1 MIMNRNFC
9 QINCEYSIMKL
20 IKLVI
25 HITFFIF
32 LFSCNK
38 LWPPEEPP
46 VTTTV
51 NELSGFQM
59 IISDTGS
66 VIFKNNDDLLLKNRD
81 VKEII
86 LISKDGEIFEDLKI
100 IEPTY
105 VKVGN
110 KYKLEFE
117 ITTLVK
123 SKAYIKH
130 YILKFNMVDDSYI
143 EIDKSAILYKYPYEN
158 AEIFMLPEEMVLLG
172 GGGYL
177 QDFDIVEN
185 YLYYH
190 PYGPLGL
197 YKYNLVTRTVS
208 DTLRRYEAG
217 DHIAVAEN
225 YVFIDCA
232 HSRIERYNTD
242 SDSIDLVFDLSQ
254 ISWADCDFYCS
265 NLSISGIAANN
276 NIIYALVRNSQTESL
291 YLTQFDYDGNYLEER
306 TWPED
311 YGYNLEYYNGVLFS
325 YYYDWV
331 EHNYTLKRFDLN
343 SNLFLETKPPPTL
356 SPDGISIVNGRFY
369 YADYN
374 RKIICSIPISD
385 LMD

>member
-1 MIMNRNFC
+1 
-9 QINCEYSIMKL
+9 MKL

-25 HITFFIF
+25 PITFFML

-66 VIFKNNDDLLLKNRD
+66 VIFKNNDDLLLRNRD

-105 VKVGN
+105 IKVGN

-123 SKAYIKH
+123 SKAYKNH
-130 YILKFNMVDDSYI
+130 YILKFNMVDGTYI
-143 EIDKSAILYKYPYEN
+143 EIDKTAVLYKHPYEN
-158 AEIFMLPEEMVLLG
+158 AEIFMLQEEHESLVGLSAI
-172 GGGYL
+172 
-177 QDFDIVEN
+177 QDFDIVDDQ
-185 YLYYH
+185 LFYH
-190 PYGPLGL
+190 PYGPVGL
-197 YKYNLVTRTVS
+197 YKYNLSTHAAPDALYDYS
-208 DTLRRYEAG
+208 GG

-225 YVFIDCA
+225 YVFIDYS

-254 ISWADCDFYCS
+254 ISWTDCDFYCS
-265 NLSISGIAANN
+265 NLSTYGLAAHN
-276 NIIYALVRNSQTESL
+276 NIVYILVHNNDTNGLSVVM
-291 YLTQFDYDGNYLEER
+291 FDYEGNFLNEISY
-306 TWPED
+306 PAS
-311 YGYNLEYYNGVLFS
+311 YGYNLEYYNGILFS
-325 YYYDWV
+325 YYYDL
-331 EHNYTLKRFDLN
+331 EDQAYTIKRFDLN
-343 SNLFLETKPPPTL
+343 SNSFLETKPSPTP

-369 YADYN
+369 YADYY
-374 RKIICSIPISD
+374 RKIIFSLPISD

>member
-1 MIMNRNFC
+1 M
-9 QINCEYSIMKL
+9 L
-20 IKLVI
+20 
-25 HITFFIF
+25 

-51 NELSGFQM
+51 NELSDFQM

-66 VIFKNNDDLLLKNRD
+66 VIFKNNDDLLLKNKD
-81 VKEII
+81 VKENI

-105 VKVGN
+105 IKVGN

-143 EIDKSAILYKYPYEN
+143 ETNKTAILYKYPYEN
-158 AEIFMLPEEMVLLG
+158 AEIFMRSEEVALLG
-172 GGGYL
+172 WGGYI
-177 QDFDIVEN
+177 QDFDVVGD

-190 PYGPLGL
+190 PYAYGGL
-197 YKYNLVTRTVS
+197 FRYNLSKRTS
-208 DTLRRYEAG
+208 IDTLFRYDSG

-225 YVFIDCA
+225 YVFIDYS
-232 HSRIERYNTD
+232 HYVIERYNID
-242 SDSIDLVFDLSQ
+242 SDSIDLVFDLSK
-254 ISWADCDFYCS
+254 ISWVDPDYAYSD
-265 NLSISGIAANN
+265 LSIFGLAANN
-276 NIIYALVRNSQTESL
+276 YIVYMLVKNNDADDVSVI
-291 YLTQFDYDGNYLEER
+291 QFDYDGNFLNETPY
-306 TWPED
+306 PASS
-311 YGYNLEYYNGVLFS
+311 GYNLEYYNGILFS

-331 EHNYTLKRFDLN
+331 DHNYTLKRFDLN
-343 SNLFLETKPPPTL
+343 SNLFLETKPPPTP
-356 SPDGISIVNGRFY
+356 SPDGISIVNNRFY

>member
-1 MIMNRNFC
+1 
-9 QINCEYSIMKL
+9 MKL
-20 IKLVI
+20 IQIVVYI
-25 HITFFIF
+25 IFFML

-51 NELSGFQM
+51 NELSDFQM

-66 VIFKNNDDLLLKNRD
+66 VIFKNNDDLLLKNKD

-105 VKVGN
+105 AKVGN

-117 ITTLVK
+117 ITTPVEPEV
-123 SKAYIKH
+123 YIKH

-143 EIDKSAILYKYPYEN
+143 DINKTAILYKYPYEN

-172 GGGYL
+172 GGGYI

-190 PYGPLGL
+190 PYGPMGL
-197 YKYNLVTRTVS
+197 YRYNLSMRTAP

-217 DHIAVAEN
+217 DHIAVAAN
-225 YVFIDCA
+225 YVFIDYA

-242 SDSIDLVFDLSQ
+242 SDSIDLIFDLSQ
-254 ISWADCDFYCS
+254 ISWADCDYYCS
-265 NLSISGIAANN
+265 NLGIYGLAANN
-276 NIIYALVRNSQTESL
+276 DIVYALVNNYDADDLSVIM
-291 YLTQFDYDGNYLEER
+291 FDYEGTFLNETPY
-306 TWPED
+306 PEF
-311 YGYNLEYYNGVLFS
+311 YGYNLEYYNGILFS
-325 YYYDWV
+325 YYYDLEDQV
-331 EHNYTLKRFDLN
+331 YTIKRFDLN
-343 SNLFLETKPPPTL
+343 SNSFLETKLSPTP

-369 YADYN
+369 YADYY
-374 RKIICSIPISD
+374 RKIICSIPMAD